1 MLNRKACVLSMASGF
16 LLFCSA
22 GLLLALNAD
31 YNRPNPLLD
40 YAPQEMGMYDTR
52 YDELGEMDCRACH
65 GDSLVDRHH
74 YSPRALEH
82 QTCGIESGGCH
93 ELIPEPPGV
102 VIIRDCTT
110 SSCHSWDDVLAGNGW
125 HHATDLSLAENCVIC
140 HNPNLVGPI
149 GPFLP
154 FVQYPPSVVTPTPFS
169 CENCHWEQVVVASA
183 PGFDPDT
190 SPPSDAGHPST
201 YDHYD
206 PWGNFLGY
214 HEYGSAILGNFDTH
228 HMGFR
233 DDFAAQCGECHGTSP
248 EYPVWAPYDSELI
261 RYCTRCHDD
270 LTLHVIHLADYHG
283 WEAVGFHAGGGDGA
297 PDDYRPI
304 PALEMC
310 WPCHEDVPPA
320 DFRPCSPAI
329 HMITPGA
336 GCLGSLV
343 ELWGECFGESQGEG
357 KRVEIMKRSDGLEW
371 IELPIYSWS
380 DTRIVFQLTSS
391 WMWGLPY
398 GTYRVRVH
406 NEEGYTPNS
415 NEVVLTLKDSGDA
428 WISPASAPCERTIRL
443 FDYHA
448 SRFGEAAQ
456 DTISSAGADD
466 GVYRF
471 VELVS
476 SQGNYEV
483 LSVKNWQS
491 NAITLTL
498 KDLYLDAEPRN
509 YLQDASEATISGC
522 SSLVPDRYEVYV
534 RYVFYEDDDSSA
546 SFTPGDT
553 VLESNV
559 STPFFLQLT
568 NEPFISKVQPQPCP
582 NRSKLRLKGI
592 NFGDIQTDGQVRIGK
607 RAEAEDPAFGKGKL
621 LDRVKHWSD
630 TKVVTK
636 LNVKGEWEGKNRFVW
651 IEKDGM
657 KSNYKRIEILTPSP

>member
-154 FVQYPPSVVTPTPFS
+154 FAQYPPSVVTPTPFS

-233 DDFAAQCGECHGTSP
+233 GNVAAQCWQCHGNEP
-248 EYPVWAPYDSELI
+248 GYQPWDPYNPELI
-261 RYCTRCHDD
+261 RYCEKCHD
-270 LTLHVIHLADYHG
+270 LETLHKIEPHVGPVGTGDPVSVSG
-283 WEAVGFHAGGGDGA
+283 WVATGFHAGGGG
-297 PDDYRPI
+297 DDPPEYRPFSANETCWGCHSDPVWLPSLSSDPFI
-304 PALEMC
+304 RIKPRGINPA
-310 WPCHEDVPPA
+310 
-320 DFRPCSPAI
+320 
-329 HMITPGA
+329 A
-336 GCLGSLV
+336 GQAPVLV
-343 ELWGECFGESQGEG
+343 ELAGNYFGDTYGEYTGVEV
-357 KRVEIMKRSDGLEW
+357 KRRIDGTEW
-371 IELPIYSWS
+371 IDMPVLSWA
-380 DTRIVFQLTSS
+380 DERVLFDIPCRTLIPGNYWVRIRNE
-391 WMWGLPY
+391 Y
-398 GTYRVRVH
+398 GV
-406 NEEGYTPNS
+406 S
-415 NEVVLTLKDSGDA
+415 NQVVLTFKGD
-428 WISPASAPCERTIRL
+428 
-443 FDYHA
+443 
-448 SRFGEAAQ
+448 G
-456 DTISSAGADD
+456 
-466 GVYRF
+466 
-471 VELVS
+471 
-476 SQGNYEV
+476 
-483 LSVKNWQS
+483 
-491 NAITLTL
+491 
-498 KDLYLDAEPRN
+498 
-509 YLQDASEATISGC
+509 
-522 SSLVPDRYEVYV
+522 
-534 RYVFYEDDDSSA
+534 
-546 SFTPGDT
+546 
-553 VLESNV
+553 
-559 STPFFLQLT
+559 
-568 NEPFISKVQPQPCP
+568 
-582 NRSKLRLKGI
+582 
-592 NFGDIQTDGQVRIGK
+592 
-607 RAEAEDPAFGKGKL
+607 
-621 LDRVKHWSD
+621 
-630 TKVVTK
+630 
-636 LNVKGEWEGKNRFVW
+636 
-651 IEKDGM
+651 
-657 KSNYKRIEILTPSP
+657 